1 MAGSA
6 SGKLAVCK
14 TATAGSIPAPAS
26 KPSRSSGETSCSLIT
41 SIVAGST
48 GQDLASQRVT
58 ATDLRAQSVP
68 ASPVC
73 EGG

>member
-1 MAGSA
+1 
-6 SGKLAVCK
+6 
-14 TATAGSIPAPAS
+14 
-26 KPSRSSGETSCSLIT
+26 LIT

>member
-41 SIVAGST
+41 SIVTLVTIVAGST
-48 GQDLASQRVT
+48 G
-58 ATDLRAQSVP
+58 
-68 ASPVC
+68 
-73 EGG
+73 